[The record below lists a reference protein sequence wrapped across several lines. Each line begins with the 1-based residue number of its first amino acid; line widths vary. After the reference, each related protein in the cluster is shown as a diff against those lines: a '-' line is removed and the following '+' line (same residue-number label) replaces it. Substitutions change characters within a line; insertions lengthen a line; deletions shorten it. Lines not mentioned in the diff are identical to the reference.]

1 MSHAESAVIPINID
15 KHIDICFSAH
25 DAFIK

>member
-15 KHIDICFSAH
+15 KRIDILFSAH